1 MDGYT
6 YDVESVELS
15 EHEMTAFGHLVRYSC
30 MPDSQNQLSCF
41 LSLITR
47 PVPLSVQEFAGRQ
60 AAKMW
65 RTELRV

>member
-15 EHEMTAFGHLVRYSC
+15 ADEIAAFGHLVRYTC
-30 MPDSQNQLSCF
+30 MPDSQNQISCF
-41 LSLITR
+41 LALITR
-47 PVPLSVQEFAGRQ
+47 PQGTSVQEFVSRQ